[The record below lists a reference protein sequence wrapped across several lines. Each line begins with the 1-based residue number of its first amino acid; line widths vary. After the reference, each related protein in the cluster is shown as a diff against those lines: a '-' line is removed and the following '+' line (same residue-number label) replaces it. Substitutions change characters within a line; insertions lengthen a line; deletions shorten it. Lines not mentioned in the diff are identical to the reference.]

1 MPTKDIPVSRTR
13 TEEPSPAS
21 VTEHEV
27 PEHITMLTASEPF
40 APGEPLAEA
49 KLLALAILAEGE
61 DKPAARTMR
70 RSPLMSNTMSAP

>member
-1 MPTKDIPVSRTR
+1 
-13 TEEPSPAS
+13 
-21 VTEHEV
+21 
-27 PEHITMLTASEPF
+27 MLTASEPF

-70 RSPLMSNTMSAP
+70 RNPLMSNTMSAP